1 MQKIW
6 IINTTYNANLMKHQQ
21 GISLLVPWF
30 HSVFSLVSNWMILQH
45 ASQVLCKSA
54 PNVYYG
60 QNASMAAG
68 VHLAACL
75 HAPRFSPSLFACRP
89 RCSLVALAVRLS
101 PSLFAGRPRRS
112 PLAVCPSQ
120 FSPRWSPLAGRPSQ
134 FFPRPSMSLQEF
146 HIILISLMHWAV
158 WVSFSIGCGTV
169 LLAFR

>member
-1 MQKIW
+1 MGHWFQATFALLSIGIDTQKYLRKMHKIW
-6 IINTTYNANLMKHQQ
+6 IINTTYNENLMKHQQ

-30 HSVFSLVSNWMILQH
+30 HSVFSLVSNWRILQH
-45 ASQVLCKSA
+45 ASQVLSKSA

-89 RCSLVALAVRLS
+89 R
-101 PSLFAGRPRRS
+101 RS

-120 FSPRWSPLAGRPSQ
+120 FFPRWSPLAVRPSQ

-146 HIILISLMHWAV
+146 HRI
-158 WVSFSIGCGTV
+158 V
-169 LLAFR
+169 LCYDSCAK